1 MAKKAEEIRSPN
13 IRKATTKIQ
22 RYGRVIGIEKKD
34 IPEYKRLHTDVWP
47 GVLKMIK
54 ECNIRNYS
62 IYLAEL
68 EKDKFYLFSYFE
80 YVGDDFDAD
89 MAKMAEDETTKR
101 WWKHTD
107 PMQKPIPTCKK
118 GQWWTEIEEVFHTD

>member
-1 MAKKAEEIRSPN
+1 MTKKVKETRSPN
-13 IRKATTKIQ
+13 MSKAATKIQ
-22 RYGRVIGIEKKD
+22 RYGRVVGMEKKD
-34 IPEYKRLHTDVWP
+34 IPEYKQLHTDVWP

-54 ECNIRNYS
+54 QCNIHNYS

-80 YVGDDFDAD
+80 YTGDDLKAD

-101 WWKHTD
+101 WWKITD
-107 PMQKPIPTCKK
+107 PMQRPIPTCKQ
-118 GQWWTEIEEVFHTD
+118 GEWWAEAEEVFHID